1 MERLR
6 GGALKILVCVSEY
19 PPYASGIGNVAY
31 RMVKEF
37 EKKGHTCTV
46 CSPTGPDIAL
56 GSRNMIQRFG
66 GVGLLYFWWRVSKY
80 FAGKAEEW
88 DTIWLHGPLF
98 PRRCPFPAA
107 VITFHTT
114 YRGYKDMT
122 RELRSNKFLRGYYAC
137 MQLIEKHC
145 LRYVNSRGYLFTSVS
160 TLVASE
166 LQAQGMHNSTVSYI
180 SVGVDVDRF
189 RPLPNRAK
197 LRAELHIAEDAVVLL
212 YVGRLTHQKNLFV
225 LVDTLAQLRNKMS
238 QVILLVVGTGELSS
252 PLIQYA
258 EERGVTNVKFCGFI
272 PNDELPRIYG
282 CADFFI
288 MASVY
293 EGQPVALLEAMAAG
307 LPPIVSNIP
316 TMEHLVTESGAGIVV
331 DFSDPAEAAKQIEAY
346 VSSSRAR
353 EDCYRVREY
362 VERTMSSSVC
372 AEKYL
377 ELLGRTVT

>member
-1 MERLR
+1 
-6 GGALKILVCVSEY
+6 
-19 PPYASGIGNVAY
+19 
-31 RMVKEF
+31 
-37 EKKGHTCTV
+37 
-46 CSPTGPDIAL
+46 
-56 GSRNMIQRFG
+56 
-66 GVGLLYFWWRVSKY
+66 
-80 FAGKAEEW
+80 
-88 DTIWLHGPLF
+88 
-98 PRRCPFPAA
+98 
-107 VITFHTT
+107 
-114 YRGYKDMT
+114 
-122 RELRSNKFLRGYYAC
+122 
-137 MQLIEKHC
+137 
-145 LRYVNSRGYLFTSVS
+145 
-160 TLVASE
+160 
-166 LQAQGMHNSTVSYI
+166 
-180 SVGVDVDRF
+180 
-189 RPLPNRAK
+189 LPNRAK

-372 AEKYL
+372 AERYL